1 MRRPIVFVVLA
12 GVGAVLAA
20 FVVFSALSKREA
32 EVQRAMA
39 RSVQIVV
46 AAHDIQLGT
55 KIEKDA
61 VKLAP
66 WARDNAPQGGFTDPQ
81 AVVGSFAKSQF
92 VANEPVVASKLFMGE
107 KTSGVMPL
115 LIPPG
120 MRAMSVP
127 VDEVADI
134 AGFVQPHT
142 HVDILAAVSGS
153 GPGDSPFSRIVLQ
166 NVEVIAVAQEIER
179 IKDEPIV
186 VKVVTLLVSPQDA
199 EKLSLAS
206 REGTLRLAMR
216 NYGDNKIVTTSG
228 IAMDKLMH
236 GGEAAVMPVMHL
248 QPGPGAATARPAH
261 HTAAGPIPYQIEIL
275 RDGKSSEAISFVN
288 STRVR
293 HASDLKRDW
302 SDPIESP
309 PPTASLDPPS
319 RDPASM
325 EPAPSVPRDSA
336 DGAPGERSSASITG
350 AAEVPMSAAAA
361 STTAP
366 DSKLDSKLAGAFGT
380 PVKQGEPGYVAA
392 PKTYQVR

>member
-1 MRRPIVFVVLA
+1 MLA

-20 FVVFSALSKREA
+20 FVVFSALSKRDA

-39 RSVQIVV
+39 RSVQVVV
-46 AAHDIQLGT
+46 AAHDIKLGT
-55 KIEKDA
+55 RIEKDA

-66 WARDNAPQGGFTDPQ
+66 WARDNAPIGGFTDPQ
-81 AVVGSFAKSQF
+81 AVIGSFAKSQF

-127 VDEVADI
+127 VDEDADI

-142 HVDILAAVSGS
+142 HVDILAATSGS
-153 GPGDSPFSRIVLQ
+153 GPNDSPFSRIVLQ
-166 NVEVIAVAQEIER
+166 NVEVIAIAQEIER

-199 EKLSLAS
+199 EKLSVAS

-216 NYGDNKIVTTSG
+216 NYGDNKIVATSG
-228 IAMDKLMH
+228 VAMDKLMH
-236 GGEAAVMPVMHL
+236 GGEAAVLPVIHQ
-248 QPGPGAATARPAH
+248 QPDPRAPTPRPAH
-261 HTAAGPIPYQIEIL
+261 RATAIPFRIEIL

-288 STRVR
+288 SSPVR
-293 HASDLKRDW
+293 HHDDYQRES
-302 SDPIESP
+302 SGPVGSSP
-309 PPTASLDPPS
+309 PPAPTASL
-319 RDPASM
+319 
-325 EPAPSVPRDSA
+325 EPAPSPPHGGSPGESSA
-336 DGAPGERSSASITG
+336 ERSSASVTG
-350 AAEVPMSAAAA
+350 AVEVPMAAAA
-361 STTAP
+361 TGSAASD
-366 DSKLDSKLAGAFGT
+366 DSKAAGASA
-380 PVKQGEPGYVAA
+380 PALKQGDLGYLPA